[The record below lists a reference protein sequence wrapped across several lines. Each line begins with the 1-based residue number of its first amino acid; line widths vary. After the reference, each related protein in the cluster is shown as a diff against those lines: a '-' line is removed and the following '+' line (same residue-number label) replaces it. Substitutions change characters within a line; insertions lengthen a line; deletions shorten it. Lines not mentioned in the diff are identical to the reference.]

1 MHSPMLNKL
10 IKYKRSLFS
19 NIYVCVYLKF
29 SWYISSKQIYIDLN
43 IFLHFSGLYTY
54 IYIYMKRDNKL
65 KRHTNNYKYD
75 ILIVNNVI

>member
-54 IYIYMKRDNKL
+54 IYMKRDNKL

>member
-54 IYIYMKRDNKL
+54 YIYMKRDNKL